1 MKTRS
6 KLRIRSLYTLDFN
19 VLDWDS
25 LGEPVPD
32 SQILWGNHSVSE
44 LVDIIS
50 PCTLED
56 IILGEAFPDYI
67 STFEFTNKN
76 DAYIRIKQKSRE
88 TDPEIDKLFSE
99 WSREKKVTNAE
110 E

>member
-6 KLRIRSLYTLDFN
+6 KIRKPSLYTLDFN

-44 LVDIIS
+44 LVDILS

-56 IILGEAFPDYI
+56 IILGESFPDYL
-67 STFEFTNKN
+67 TFDITNKN
-76 DAYIRIKQKSRE
+76 DAYIRIKHKSRE
-88 TDPEIDKLFSE
+88 TDPEIDELISE
-99 WSREKKVTNAE
+99 WRRGKKVNNAE